1 MVVIGQNNER
11 ERELEW
17 VDSITVSLA
26 MMSIITAGDGLS
38 PPARLYSMSDC
49 AFAMIFSVIQ
59 LGRW

>member
-1 MVVIGQNNER
+1 M
-11 ERELEW
+11 
-17 VDSITVSLA
+17 DSITVGLA